1 MESQMASYLMW
12 QYKNRN
18 SGEFHVALTEA
29 ARTKML
35 AKGFADITG
44 QQAWTV
50 PYPISKN
57 AKQPVVNVPAQV
69 VPESPVETIPAVEEP
84 VAEATAE

>member
-18 SGEFHVALTEA
+18 EGVFHSAESDA

-35 AKGFADITG
+35 GKGYADITG
-44 QQAWTV
+44 QQVWTI
-50 PYPISKN
+50 PYPISKS

-69 VPESPVETIPAVEEP
+69 VPESPAETIPAEAA
-84 VAEATAE
+84 AE